1 MQCAGRSRDERRTVG
16 AVTAV
21 ALASRFWG
29 LGCPKIFHEVATLLY
44 LAGRGVPRPL
54 LGNLAGPALYTLVEV
69 LLEGVEFFSAPHHQA
84 YWVFALA
91 VGVLQQLRLGSPA
104 QHWARILLVSENL
117 VRTSILLVL
126 YVILEH
132 QLGAYDSVWQF
143 FEERSHIYVALVIPV
158 IGVVVG
164 FSQWTAH
171 SHLQG
176 VLATS
181 ALLQRYSEWFLGREL
196 LERAVADPHSL
207 ALKRRNRALLF
218 LDIRGFTAWSERH
231 EPEQVVTLINR
242 FYQCAEPFW
251 RRAQAIK
258 VKLSA
263 DEIMLVFA
271 DPEGAA
277 EAARAVMAAC
287 ERLLRHEG
295 LRCGAGLHWGAV
307 VEGMIGARG
316 HQGYD
321 LLGDAVNTAKRLC
334 DAAAGGEILVSGRAC
349 ERLGRRFR
357 LSPARQLRLKGK
369 HGGQVVRALVWDPQP
384 VGGRGADQLK
394 SSSGV
399 SYGSGYSLRSREV

>member
-1 MQCAGRSRDERRTVG
+1 KALLAWMLAGPCHWHGLICG
-16 AVTAV
+16 AIGSIIGRLPYFP
-21 ALASRFWG
+21 LASIFLELLLHDATAYLVGPDPYLLLGAALGQSG
-29 LGCPKIFHEVATLLY
+29 LLVY
-44 LAGRGVPRPL
+44 LAGRGVPLPL

-69 LLEGVEFFSAPHHQA
+69 LLEGVEFFSAPHLQA
-84 YWVFALA
+84 YWVFALV

-171 SHLQG
+171 NHLQG

-196 LERAVADPHSL
+196 LERAVTDPHSL

-263 DEIMLVFA
+263 DEVMLVFA

-277 EAARAVMAAC
+277 EAAREVMAAC
-287 ERLLRHEG
+287 ERLLRRGG

-334 DAAAGGEILVSGRAC
+334 DAAEGGGSW
-349 ERLGRRFR
+349 
-357 LSPARQLRLKGK
+357 S
-369 HGGQVVRALVWDPQP
+369 
-384 VGGRGADQLK
+384 RGAYASVWAGASDWARPA
-394 SSSGV
+394 SCA
-399 SYGSGYSLRSREV
+399 